1 MDKLGDLCTAQ
12 LVKFAC
18 KIAVGLGNG
27 IRFGALLVIA
37 RLDRLSRNVLVTS
50 QLLESG
56 VEFVACDNPFA
67 NRLTIQI
74 VAAFAEFEGRL
85 ISERTKARLAAA
97 KARGVKCGNGGRY
110 LTLAARAKGQQAA
123 KLAHN
128 RRAREA
134 YADLVPLLREL
145 REAGGSMRSIAE
157 HLNTMGH
164 RNQRRHRWSISN
176 VRGIFVREGLGH
188 LTNTLGPSRNITL
201 RIQALGAA
209 ASGVQARADAKAAYA
224 NIAPLVL
231 RRYGAGAA
239 LRDITDE
246 LNRRG
251 HRTQRW
257 QSFGIA
263 TVRGILLR
271 EGVARPKAVRQSSLT
286 SGEPPPSLQPSR
298 SAAKMRERIVPA
310 TFQPRNEC
318 GSEVTRSKQS
328 QHPSTGPGVGPPMEN
343 GGRTTQCG
351 FSLTLRTIRRNGASA
366 PPYRDAGHRV

>member
-1 MDKLGDLCTAQ
+1 MWPMEGREVVGYLRVSTQLQGLDGFGIAAQRDAVDRFALAFSCVVVATYAEVETGRKEDLRNRPE
-12 LVKFAC
+12 LVR
-18 KIAVGLGNG
+18 AVAHAK
-27 IRFGALLVIA
+27 RSGALLVIA

-85 ISERTKARLAAA
+85 ISERTKAGLAAA
-97 KARGVKCGNGGRY
+97 KARGVKCGNAGRY
-110 LTLAARAKGQQAA
+110 LTPAARAKGQQAA

-134 YADLVPLLREL
+134 YADLVPLMREL

-157 HLNTMGH
+157 QLNAMGH

-176 VRGIFVREGLGH
+176 VRGVFVREGLSH
-188 LTNTLGPSRNITL
+188 LTNTLGPSRNITS

-224 NIAPLVL
+224 HITPLVL
-231 RRYGAGAA
+231 TRYQAGAA
-239 LRDITDE
+239 LRDISDE

-257 QSFGIA
+257 QPFEIA

-271 EGVARPKAVRQSSLT
+271 EGIAKPQSGYLRVR
-286 SGEPPPSLQPSR
+286 
-298 SAAKMRERIVPA
+298 
-310 TFQPRNEC
+310 
-318 GSEVTRSKQS
+318 
-328 QHPSTGPGVGPPMEN
+328 
-343 GGRTTQCG
+343 
-351 FSLTLRTIRRNGASA
+351 
-366 PPYRDAGHRV
+366 